1 MRTVI
6 PRNPNSNLNRMR
18 AFFTNNPDE
27 EITHKDIALKLDLTV
42 KQTYSLIQKLK
53 EEGLC
58 ESYCVIRG
66 VKP

>member
-1 MRTVI
+1 MRVVR

-18 AFFTNNPDE
+18 SFFTDNPE
-27 EITHKDIALKLDLTV
+27 EEVTHQDIALKLGLTV
-42 KQTYSLIQKLK
+42 KQTYSLVQKLK

-66 VKP
+66 VKA